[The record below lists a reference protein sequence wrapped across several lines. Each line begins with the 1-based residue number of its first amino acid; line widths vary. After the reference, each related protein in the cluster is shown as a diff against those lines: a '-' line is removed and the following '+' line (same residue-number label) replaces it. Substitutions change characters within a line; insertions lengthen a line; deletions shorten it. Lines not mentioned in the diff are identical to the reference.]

1 MDNKEI
7 HELIKLISKSNLA
20 EFKVKQG
27 DFELTI
33 RTDNYSRGR
42 TENVYPMYSQPMAQP
57 APVSAP
63 AASAPAASS
72 APVVES
78 TSEAA
83 APAAGSNLV
92 AIKSPMVGT
101 FYRSPSPDKAAF
113 IQVGDHVKSGD
124 VVCIIEA
131 MKLFNEI
138 ESEVSGKVVKF
149 MVDDATP
156 VEYDQVLFL
165 VDPAG

>member
-7 HELIKLISKSNLA
+7 HELIKLISKTNLA

-33 RTDNYSRGR
+33 RTDTYSRGR
-42 TENVYPMYSQPMAQP
+42 TEAVYPVYSQPLTQSTPSP
-57 APVSAP
+57 APVAAPQVSAP
-63 AASAPAASS
+63 SAQDTPVEGSPAAAAS
-72 APVVES
+72 
-78 TSEAA
+78 
-83 APAAGSNLV
+83 NLL

-101 FYRSPSPDKAAF
+101 FYRSSSPDKAAF

>member
-7 HELIKLISKSNLA
+7 HELIKLVSKTNLA
-20 EFKVKQG
+20 ELKIRQG
-27 DFELTI
+27 EFELTI
-33 RTDNYSRGR
+33 RTDSYGKGR
-42 TENVYPMYSQPMAQP
+42 TETLYPMYSQPMPASAPPAQQTPP
-57 APVSAP
+57 APVVTHTP
-63 AASAPAASS
+63 AHHE
-72 APVVES
+72 PVDVPS
-78 TSEAA
+78 V
-83 APAAGSNLV
+83 AAGSNLV

-101 FYRSPSPDKAAF
+101 FYRSPSPDKGPF
-113 IQVGDHVKSGD
+113 IQVGDHVKAGD

-149 MVDDATP
+149 VVDDATP